1 MQSRTSFGAHFTFK
15 TGQQGHHHVH
25 PKRFFLPTSKKETKK
40 KNLKKTK
47 NSLESAQNPIEQR
60 LAHLIARV
68 GIIERQSDKK
78 LIFDI
83 NVVLGARYRIDI
95 SLVDALFYVVRVQE
109 ASRPSAQAAQHLFS
123 RNFVNNQVMFHL
135 VEH

>member
-1 MQSRTSFGAHFTFK
+1 MMACRAVPVSA
-15 TGQQGHHHVH
+15 
-25 PKRFFLPTSKKETKK
+25 PTSPSKPGNKGITTYTLNVFFSLRAKKTKK
-40 KNLKKTK
+40 KLKIKQK

-109 ASRPSAQAAQHLFS
+109 TSRPSTQAAQHLFS
-123 RNFVNNQVMFHL
+123 HNFINN
-135 VEH
+135 